1 MTITRATISKGAR
14 LQSPG
19 GKWAVLNK
27 EMAAEVISERYGI
40 FKILINDKIF
50 SVDYK
55 FVTVID

>member
-14 LQSPG
+14 LQFPS

-40 FKILINDKIF
+40 FKILINGRIF